1 MYMLSI
7 LCIVVIHYNVDTL
20 FKNLYVPYLISNN
33 YVSSGLTSTISSHSE
48 LYFLLNATSYY
59 MLFLYLYTLSYRLFI
74 SKINDKN
81 CLGLS
86 FIYIKHIVDVVISPN
101 MTIVEYETSRAVM
114 WAFTTPLMLK
124 MYCDANDIKLIDIK
138 FHYHLISI
146 ICGAFLTPLKGQ
158 IYYSFSFASCI
169 PLILFI
175 KALYKYRNMPFTN
188 LYIIMWYTFIL
199 INAFDF
205 LGIFTPSLT
214 SSFYNIADTLCKFIC
229 NIVISNYTEQEQ
241 IIRDNMD
248 LQSVN
253 FVSTVI
259 KHIKQFEIENENK
272 ITINCSNLVKYC
284 KKKFVDKIPKSN
296 SALKLELLKKIL
308 PLNLDIDYMN
318 ENSGDSIES
327 NKKFTFICV
336 MFMDIINYT
345 ELAKKFDGDIIFKLL
360 DDIYNRFDVIIKK
373 YAHLQKIE
381 TIGDAYFVV
390 GDIFRTELNHKI
402 VVKEIIQ
409 LGVDFIKEIKNIKS
423 PTGSPL
429 SIRIGINLGP
439 VNVGILGSE
448 VPRLC
453 VVGNAVNVA
462 SRLQSTADADT
473 IQMSRHVYEQAQ
485 EIDFGFPIEI
495 IEKNNVFL
503 KNIGSTTTY
512 NIFPT

>member
-1 MYMLSI
+1 
-7 LCIVVIHYNVDTL
+7 
-20 FKNLYVPYLISNN
+20 
-33 YVSSGLTSTISSHSE
+33 
-48 LYFLLNATSYY
+48 
-59 MLFLYLYTLSYRLFI
+59 
-74 SKINDKN
+74 
-81 CLGLS
+81 
-86 FIYIKHIVDVVISPN
+86 VDVVISPN

-158 IYYSFSFASCI
+158 IYYSFSVASCI

-188 LYIIMWYTFIL
+188 LYIIIWSTFIL

-373 YAHLQKIE
+373 YSHLQKIE

-390 GDIFRTELNHKI
+390 GDIFRTELNHKNCS
-402 VVKEIIQ
+402 ER
-409 LGVDFIKEIKNIKS
+409 N
-423 PTGSPL
+423 
-429 SIRIGINLGP
+429 N
-439 VNVGILGSE
+439 NVG
-448 VPRLC
+448 
-453 VVGNAVNVA
+453 
-462 SRLQSTADADT
+462 
-473 IQMSRHVYEQAQ
+473 
-485 EIDFGFPIEI
+485 FGF
-495 IEKNNVFL
+495 
-503 KNIGSTTTY
+503 Y
-512 NIFPT
+512 

>member
-7 LCIVVIHYNVDTL
+7 LCIVAIHYNVDTL

-59 MLFLYLYTLSYRLFI
+59 MLFLYLYMLSYRLFI

-81 CLGLS
+81 CIGLS

-158 IYYSFSFASCI
+158 IYYSFSVASCI

-188 LYIIMWYTFIL
+188 LYIIMWSTFIL

-205 LGIFTPSLT
+205 LGIFIPSLT

-308 PLNLDIDYMN
+308 PLNLDIDYMS
-318 ENSGDSIES
+318 EHSGDSIES

-373 YAHLQKIE
+373 YSHLQKIE

-402 VVKEIIQ
+402 VVKEIIM
-409 LGVDFIKEIKNIKS
+409 LGLDFIKEIKNINT
-423 PTGSPL
+423 PNGSPL

-453 VVGNAVNVA
+453 VVGNAVNVT